1 MLTQKEKNQKKQ
13 SHNRKYKTL
22 IKNNFRE
29 IEIYLKEKNL
39 QIEKIK
45 ELSAKAQSSLNK
57 ASNKGV
63 IHKNKA
69 ARKTKSLHVLINK
82 LNINK

>member
-22 IKNNFRE
+22 IKNNFRK
-29 IEIYLKEKNL
+29 IEIYLKEKDL
-39 QIEKIK
+39 QIEKVK
-45 ELSAKAQSSLNK
+45 ELSSKAQSSLNK

-69 ARKTKSLHVLINK
+69 ARKTKSLHSLINK
-82 LNINK
+82 LNTNK